1 MRLELEKHVLCSLK
15 ESTVALALPSHT
27 AAEEKPVVT
36 RIEAGE
42 TLEIEGP
49 APEHAG
55 MVEVNHGGHSYA
67 LFAEDL
73 VERATKLNPD
83 QNPARKQG
91 VGSSL

>member
-1 MRLELEKHVLCSLK
+1 MRLELEKHARCSLK
-15 ESTVALALPSHT
+15 EPTVALALPAQ
-27 AAEEKPVVT
+27 AAATEEKPVVT

-67 LFAEDL
+67 VFAEDL
-73 VERATKLNPD
+73 VERATKLD
-83 QNPARKQG
+83 SR
-91 VGSSL
+91 S